1 MTAID
6 LSAFLDELTKI
17 AEELSTDR
25 NAGVRSLVDEAGERP
40 SPEPQKPV
48 HPGLLVGAGLAGLVT
63 GYAGGHLATHGLN
76 KLLKRPDGTGGI
88 PSGVLR
94 YAPAV
99 AGLTGLG
106 VGALNAYTWD
116 KARKAMAEREAQSV
130 GQGT

>member
-1 MTAID
+1 MNID
-6 LSAFLDELTKI
+6 FSAFLDELTKI
-17 AEELSTDR
+17 AEEVSTDR
-25 NAGVRSLVDEAGERP
+25 HAGVRSMVDEAGEKP
-40 SPEPQKPV
+40 SPEPVKPV
-48 HPGLLVGAGLAGLVT
+48 HPALLAGASLGGLVA

-76 KLLKRPDGTGGI
+76 HLLKRPDGTGGI
-88 PSGVLR
+88 PSGVLK

-116 KARKAMAEREAQSV
+116 KARKAMVEREAQNV